1 MLRLVLTRLASAVLV
16 VMAVLLLTFLLLR
29 AVPGRPG
36 DTLQQ
41 TSDAARDNQA
51 RRLGTDRGLGE
62 HLGDTLGAWAQG
74 DMGRSL
80 VRGESV
86 RTIIGRTWPVS
97 LELGLY
103 ALIIALVLGIGAGI
117 AAGIREPSAAARGIS
132 AGALVIIS
140 LSALGLGTLAR
151 LALASTGRFTL
162 GGWDDILDRALPALV
177 LGVVYG
183 AYLAE
188 MVRASTVAAIRAP
201 WVRSARARGV
211 RERRVVLGHVLPGA
225 LIPMI
230 EALGPVTA
238 RLLTGSFVVE
248 VLFEVPGI
256 SRSFMDAAVARDT
269 PVILGIVMVYTVTV
283 TILNAGLEIAHAAL
297 DPRLRSG
304 EQPQ

>member
-1 MLRLVLTRLASAVLV
+1 MLRLVLTRLASAALV
-16 VMAVLLLTFLLLR
+16 VIAVLLLTFLLLR
-29 AVPGRPG
+29 AVPGQPG
-36 DTLQQ
+36 DTLRQ
-41 TSDAARDNQA
+41 TGDAARDNQA
-51 RRLGTDRGLGE
+51 RRLGTDRDLGE

-86 RTIIGRTWPVS
+86 RTIIGRTWPIS

-103 ALIIALVLGIGAGI
+103 ALIIALVLGVGAGL
-117 AAGIREPSAAARGIS
+117 AAGIREPSAASRGIS

-151 LALASTGRFTL
+151 LALAGTGRFTL
-162 GGWDDILDRALPALV
+162 GGWDDILDRVLPALV

-188 MVRASTVAAIRAP
+188 MIRASTVSAMRAP
-201 WVRSARARGV
+201 WVRSALARGV
-211 RERRVVLGHVLPGA
+211 NTRRVVLGHVLPGA

-230 EALGPVTA
+230 EALGPIFA

-256 SRSFMDAAVARDT
+256 SRSFMDAAASRDT

-283 TILNAGLEIAHAAL
+283 TVLNAGFEVAHAAL

-304 EQPQ
+304 EEPR